1 MKISETKVLRHNRLD
16 NLALS
21 INICIVAISLTL
33 TVFMR
38 LHYRVTTWLKDTEL
52 FSKLPEA
59 EIADRMTVIILL
71 AFCAIGFFVLPWLVS
86 KFKTES
92 SVNWISIVA
101 LSLTILTIS
110 WRWGDPTFDTY
121 RDVFWYG
128 WGDKFALMLLPLGI
142 ITTYVVS
149 LHLTKAR
156 SVDRMNIS
164 RAVNI
169 GAAVILFCFYLP
181 SIFQPFNGIID
192 IYHSRYILND
202 LLITASGRLPYS
214 EITPQYVGILG
225 WPLKLL
231 STFNSDVVVNSAVVW
246 INVLVLVEIALIAYI
261 TKHALH
267 VKSWAVA
274 ILIPVATM
282 FVKVQSDES
291 SWQNLD
297 KEWKS
302 WGSLA
307 QHMNLIPGRTVLPI
321 VLLFLVSALAT
332 DLPRRKKQIFTFA
345 TGIFLVW
352 TTLNNIEFGAPAAIA
367 VLIILGFLTRLSVV
381 KPKDLIAVFLGST
394 LSVVLV
400 AGLYR
405 MNDSQLTLNNWLTMI
420 RAHGVDGFMN
430 LEMPFFGLWIFF
442 YALLGTSAI
451 IGSNL
456 LFRTYKN
463 SVPNS
468 AEMRSAVLLTFSG
481 LWGSAT
487 LFYFSGRSLVPE
499 IIVFVIPLTLCIIGL
514 IGVVRS
520 TLENSEDNNI
530 EKSEDKKFKIVLAPL
545 FCIMLIPVLSLTQAP
560 NPGFEWLRAAGNG
573 ERWSSRALKSL
584 PKYQEMVE
592 IVDENS
598 SNKYLYM
605 GNDGPAFEIMSGVE
619 NGLGIVLLQDLLIS
633 EELTRVGCLPAL
645 NSGADFALVPKG
657 DWVNPPSRIPCP
669 GFVLLPPDIDSEFLI
684 YEIPSKVSS

>member
-1 MKISETKVLRHNRLD
+1 MKISETKVSHHNRLN

-21 INICIVAISLTL
+21 LNVCIVAISLTL

-38 LHYRVTTWLKDTEL
+38 LHSRLTTRLKDTEL

-71 AFCAIGFFVLPWLVS
+71 ALCAIGFFVLPWLVS

-92 SVNWISIVA
+92 SINWISIAA
-101 LSLTILTIS
+101 LSLTILTVS
-110 WRWGDPTFDTY
+110 WRWGDPTFEQY
-121 RDVFWYG
+121 NEVLWYG
-128 WGDKFALMLLPLGI
+128 WGDKFALMLLPLGL

-149 LHLTKAR
+149 IHLAKAR
-156 SVDRMNIS
+156 NVDRTNIS

-169 GAAVILFCFYLP
+169 GAAVTLFCFYLP
-181 SIFQPFNGIID
+181 SLVQPFKGIID
-192 IYHSRYILND
+192 TYHSRYLFND
-202 LLITASGRLPYS
+202 LLIASSGKMPYS
-214 EITPQYVGILG
+214 QITPQYIGILG
-225 WPLKLL
+225 WPLKLINFL
-231 STFNSDVVVNSAVVW
+231 PGDFVVNSAVLWVSA
-246 INVLVLVEIALIAYI
+246 LVFLEIFLIANL
-261 TKHALH
+261 TKQAIRIRH
-267 VKSWAVA
+267 WAIA
-274 ILIPVATM
+274 FLIPVAGM
-282 FVKVQSDES
+282 FFKVQP
-291 SWQNLD
+291 NMRA
-297 KEWKS
+297 

-321 VLLFLVSALAT
+321 VLLSLISALAT
-332 DLPRRKKQIFTFA
+332 DLSRRKKQVFTFA
-345 TGIFLVW
+345 IGLFLVL

-381 KPKDLIAVFLGST
+381 KLKDLITVLAGAITAL
-394 LSVVLV
+394 VLV
-400 AGLYR
+400 AAIYQI
-405 MNDSQLTLNNWLTMI
+405 NDSQLTLNSWLTMI

-456 LFRTYKN
+456 LFRTYKK
-463 SVPNS
+463 SIPES

-520 TLENSEDNNI
+520 TLEDSEGDET
-530 EKSEDKKFKIVLAPL
+530 EKSDEKRFKIVLAPL
-545 FCIMLIPVLSLTQAP
+545 FCIMLIPILSLTQAP

-592 IVDENS
+592 IVGENG
-598 SNKYLYM
+598 SNRYLYM

-619 NGLGIVLLQDLLIS
+619 NGLGIILLQDLLIS
-633 EELTRVGCLPAL
+633 DELTRVGCLPAL

>member
-1 MKISETKVLRHNRLD
+1 MKISETKVSHHNRLN

-21 INICIVAISLTL
+21 LNVCIVAISLTL

-38 LHYRVTTWLKDTEL
+38 LHSRLTTRLKDTEL

-71 AFCAIGFFVLPWLVS
+71 ALCAIGFFVLPWLVS

-92 SVNWISIVA
+92 SINWISIVA
-101 LSLTILTIS
+101 LSLTILTVS
-110 WRWGDPTFDTY
+110 WRWGDPTFEQY
-121 RDVFWYG
+121 NEVLWYG
-128 WGDKFALMLLPLGI
+128 WGDKFALMLLPLGL

-149 LHLTKAR
+149 IHLAKAR
-156 SVDRMNIS
+156 NVDRTNIS

-169 GAAVILFCFYLP
+169 GAAVTLFCFYLP
-181 SIFQPFNGIID
+181 SLVQPFKGIID
-192 IYHSRYILND
+192 TYHSRYLFND
-202 LLITASGRLPYS
+202 LLIASSGKMPYS
-214 EITPQYVGILG
+214 QITPQYIGILG
-225 WPLKLL
+225 WPLKLINFL
-231 STFNSDVVVNSAVVW
+231 PGDFVVNSAVLWVSA
-246 INVLVLVEIALIAYI
+246 LVFLEIFLIANL
-261 TKHALH
+261 TKQAIRIRH
-267 VKSWAVA
+267 WAIA
-274 ILIPVATM
+274 FLIPVAGM
-282 FVKVQSDES
+282 FFKVQP
-291 SWQNLD
+291 NMRA
-297 KEWKS
+297 

-321 VLLFLVSALAT
+321 VLLSLISALAT
-332 DLPRRKKQIFTFA
+332 DLSRRKKQVFTFA
-345 TGIFLVW
+345 IGLFLVL

-381 KPKDLIAVFLGST
+381 KLKDLITVLAGAITAL
-394 LSVVLV
+394 VLV
-400 AGLYR
+400 AAIYQI
-405 MNDSQLTLNNWLTMI
+405 NDSQLTLNSWLTMI

-463 SVPNS
+463 STPDS
-468 AEMRSAVLLTFSG
+468 AEMRSAVLLSFSG

-520 TLENSEDNNI
+520 TLEDSEGDET
-530 EKSEDKKFKIVLAPL
+530 EKSDEKRFKIVLAPL
-545 FCIMLIPVLSLTQAP
+545 FCIMLIPILSLTQAP

-592 IVDENS
+592 IVGENG
-598 SNKYLYM
+598 SNRYLYM

-619 NGLGIVLLQDLLIS
+619 NGLGIILLQDLLIS
-633 EELTRVGCLPAL
+633 DELTRVGCLPAL

>member
-1 MKISETKVLRHNRLD
+1 MKISETKVLHHNRLN

-21 INICIVAISLTL
+21 LNVCIVAISLTL

-38 LHYRVTTWLKDTEL
+38 LHSRLTTRLKDTEL

-71 AFCAIGFFVLPWLVS
+71 ALCAIGFFVLPWLVS

-92 SVNWISIVA
+92 SINWISIAA
-101 LSLTILTIS
+101 LSLTILTVS
-110 WRWGDPTFDTY
+110 WRWGDPTFEQY
-121 RDVFWYG
+121 NEVLWYG
-128 WGDKFALMLLPLGI
+128 WGDKFALMLLPLGL

-149 LHLTKAR
+149 IHLAKAR
-156 SVDRMNIS
+156 NVDRTNIS

-169 GAAVILFCFYLP
+169 GAAVTLFCFYLP
-181 SIFQPFNGIID
+181 SLVQPFKGIID
-192 IYHSRYILND
+192 TYHSRYLFND
-202 LLITASGRLPYS
+202 LLIASSGKMPYS
-214 EITPQYVGILG
+214 QITPQYIGILG
-225 WPLKLL
+225 WPLKLINFL
-231 STFNSDVVVNSAVVW
+231 PGDFVVNSAVLWVSA
-246 INVLVLVEIALIAYI
+246 LVFLEIFLIANL
-261 TKHALH
+261 TKQAIRIRH
-267 VKSWAVA
+267 WAIA
-274 ILIPVATM
+274 FLIPVAGM
-282 FVKVQSDES
+282 FFKVQP
-291 SWQNLD
+291 NMRA
-297 KEWKS
+297 

-321 VLLFLVSALAT
+321 VLLSLISALAT
-332 DLPRRKKQIFTFA
+332 DLSRRKKQVFTFA
-345 TGIFLVW
+345 IGLFLVL

-381 KPKDLIAVFLGST
+381 KLKDLITVLAGAITAL
-394 LSVVLV
+394 VLV
-400 AGLYR
+400 AAIYQI
-405 MNDSQLTLNNWLTMI
+405 NDSQLTLNSWLTMI

-463 SVPNS
+463 LTSNS

-520 TLENSEDNNI
+520 TLEDSEGDET
-530 EKSEDKKFKIVLAPL
+530 EKSDEKRFKIVLAPL
-545 FCIMLIPVLSLTQAP
+545 FCIMLIPILSLTQAP

-592 IVDENS
+592 IVGENG
-598 SNKYLYM
+598 SNRYLYM

-619 NGLGIVLLQDLLIS
+619 NGLGIILLQDLLIS
-633 EELTRVGCLPAL
+633 DELTRVGCLPAL

>member
-1 MKISETKVLRHNRLD
+1 MKISETKVSHHNRLN

-21 INICIVAISLTL
+21 LNVCIVAISLTL

-38 LHYRVTTWLKDTEL
+38 LHSRLTTRLKDTEL

-71 AFCAIGFFVLPWLVS
+71 ALCAIGFFVLPWLVS

-92 SVNWISIVA
+92 SINWISIAA
-101 LSLTILTIS
+101 LSLTILTVS
-110 WRWGDPTFDTY
+110 WRWGDPTFEQY
-121 RDVFWYG
+121 NEVLWYG
-128 WGDKFALMLLPLGI
+128 WGDKFALMLLPLGL

-149 LHLTKAR
+149 IHLAKAR
-156 SVDRMNIS
+156 NVDRTNIS

-169 GAAVILFCFYLP
+169 GAAVTLFCFYLP
-181 SIFQPFNGIID
+181 SLVQPFKGIID
-192 IYHSRYILND
+192 TYHSRYLFND
-202 LLITASGRLPYS
+202 LLIASSGKMPYS
-214 EITPQYVGILG
+214 QITPQYIGILG
-225 WPLKLL
+225 WPLKLINFL
-231 STFNSDVVVNSAVVW
+231 PGDFVVNSAVLWVSA
-246 INVLVLVEIALIAYI
+246 LVFLEIFLIANL
-261 TKHALH
+261 TKQAIRIRH
-267 VKSWAVA
+267 WAIA
-274 ILIPVATM
+274 FLIPVAGM
-282 FVKVQSDES
+282 FFKVQP
-291 SWQNLD
+291 NMRA
-297 KEWKS
+297 

-321 VLLFLVSALAT
+321 VLLSLISALAT
-332 DLPRRKKQIFTFA
+332 DLSRRKKQVFTFA
-345 TGIFLVW
+345 IGLFLVL

-381 KPKDLIAVFLGST
+381 KLKDLITVLAGAITAL
-394 LSVVLV
+394 VLV
-400 AGLYR
+400 AAIYQI
-405 MNDSQLTLNNWLTMI
+405 NDSQLTLNSWLTMI

-463 SVPNS
+463 STPDS
-468 AEMRSAVLLTFSG
+468 AEMRSAVLLSFSG

-520 TLENSEDNNI
+520 TLEDSEGDET
-530 EKSEDKKFKIVLAPL
+530 EKSDEKKFKIVLAPL
-545 FCIMLIPVLSLTQAP
+545 FCIMLIPILSLTQAP

-592 IVDENS
+592 IVGENG
-598 SNKYLYM
+598 SNRYLYM

-619 NGLGIVLLQDLLIS
+619 NGLGIILLQDLLIS
-633 EELTRVGCLPAL
+633 DELTRVGCLPAL

>member
-1 MKISETKVLRHNRLD
+1 MKISETKVSHHNRLN

-21 INICIVAISLTL
+21 LNVCIVAISLTL

-38 LHYRVTTWLKDTEL
+38 LHSRLTTRLKDTEL

-71 AFCAIGFFVLPWLVS
+71 ALCAIGFFVLPWLVS

-92 SVNWISIVA
+92 SINWISIAA
-101 LSLTILTIS
+101 LSLTILTVS
-110 WRWGDPTFDTY
+110 WRWGDPTFEQY
-121 RDVFWYG
+121 NEVLWYG
-128 WGDKFALMLLPLGI
+128 WGDKFALMLLPLGL

-149 LHLTKAR
+149 IHLAKAR
-156 SVDRMNIS
+156 NVDRTNIS

-169 GAAVILFCFYLP
+169 GAAVTLFCFYLP
-181 SIFQPFNGIID
+181 SLVQPFKGIID
-192 IYHSRYILND
+192 TYHSRYLFND
-202 LLITASGRLPYS
+202 LLIASSGKMPYS
-214 EITPQYVGILG
+214 QITPQYIGILG
-225 WPLKLL
+225 WPLKLINFL
-231 STFNSDVVVNSAVVW
+231 PGDFVVNSAVLWVSA
-246 INVLVLVEIALIAYI
+246 LVFLEIFLIANL
-261 TKHALH
+261 TKQAIRLRH
-267 VKSWAVA
+267 WAVA
-274 ILIPVATM
+274 FLIPVAGM
-282 FVKVQSDES
+282 FFKVQP
-291 SWQNLD
+291 NMRA
-297 KEWKS
+297 

-321 VLLFLVSALAT
+321 VLLSLISALAT
-332 DLPRRKKQIFTFA
+332 DLSRRKKQVFTFA
-345 TGIFLVW
+345 IGLFLVL

-381 KPKDLIAVFLGST
+381 KLKDLITVLAGAITAL
-394 LSVVLV
+394 VLV
-400 AGLYR
+400 AAIYQI
-405 MNDSQLTLNNWLTMI
+405 NDSQLTLNSWLTMI

-463 SVPNS
+463 STPDS
-468 AEMRSAVLLTFSG
+468 AEMRSAVLLSFSG

-520 TLENSEDNNI
+520 TLEDSEGDET
-530 EKSEDKKFKIVLAPL
+530 EKSDDKKFKIVLAPL
-545 FCIMLIPVLSLTQAP
+545 FCIMLIPILSLTQAP

-592 IVDENS
+592 IVGENG
-598 SNKYLYM
+598 SNRYLYM

-619 NGLGIVLLQDLLIS
+619 NGLGIILLQDLLIS
-633 EELTRVGCLPAL
+633 DELTRVGCLPAL

>member
-1 MKISETKVLRHNRLD
+1 MKISETKVSHHNRLN

-21 INICIVAISLTL
+21 LNVCIVAISLTL

-38 LHYRVTTWLKDTEL
+38 LHSRLTTRLKDTEL

-71 AFCAIGFFVLPWLVS
+71 ALCAIGFFVLPWLVS

-92 SVNWISIVA
+92 SINWISIAA
-101 LSLTILTIS
+101 LSLTILTVS
-110 WRWGDPTFDTY
+110 WRWGDPTFEQY
-121 RDVFWYG
+121 NEVLWYG
-128 WGDKFALMLLPLGI
+128 WGDKFALMLLPLGL

-149 LHLTKAR
+149 IHLAKAR
-156 SVDRMNIS
+156 NVDRTNIS

-169 GAAVILFCFYLP
+169 GAAVTLFCFYLP
-181 SIFQPFNGIID
+181 SLVQPFKGIID
-192 IYHSRYILND
+192 TYHSRYLFND
-202 LLITASGRLPYS
+202 LLIASSGKMPYS
-214 EITPQYVGILG
+214 QITPQYIGILG
-225 WPLKLL
+225 WPLKLINFL
-231 STFNSDVVVNSAVVW
+231 PGDFVVNSAVLWVSA
-246 INVLVLVEIALIAYI
+246 LVFLEIFLIANL
-261 TKHALH
+261 TKQAIRIRH
-267 VKSWAVA
+267 WAIA
-274 ILIPVATM
+274 FLIPVAGM
-282 FVKVQSDES
+282 FFKVQP
-291 SWQNLD
+291 NMRA
-297 KEWKS
+297 

-321 VLLFLVSALAT
+321 VLLSLISALAT
-332 DLPRRKKQIFTFA
+332 DLSRRKKQVFTFA
-345 TGIFLVW
+345 IGLFLVL

-381 KPKDLIAVFLGST
+381 KLKDLITVLAGAITAL
-394 LSVVLV
+394 VLV
-400 AGLYR
+400 AAIYQI
-405 MNDSQLTLNNWLTMI
+405 NDSQLTLNSWLTMI

-463 SVPNS
+463 STPDS
-468 AEMRSAVLLTFSG
+468 AEMRSAVLLSFSG

-520 TLENSEDNNI
+520 TLENSEGDET
-530 EKSEDKKFKIVLAPL
+530 EKSDDKKFKIVLAPL
-545 FCIMLIPVLSLTQAP
+545 FCIMLIPILSLTQAP

-592 IVDENS
+592 IVGENG
-598 SNKYLYM
+598 SNRYLYM

-619 NGLGIVLLQDLLIS
+619 NGLGIILLQDLLIS
-633 EELTRVGCLPAL
+633 DELTRVGCLPAL

>member
-1 MKISETKVLRHNRLD
+1 MKISESKVLHHNRLN

-21 INICIVAISLTL
+21 LNVCIVAISLTL

-38 LHYRVTTWLKDTEL
+38 LHSRLTTRLKDTEL

-71 AFCAIGFFVLPWLVS
+71 ALCAIGFFVLPWLVS

-92 SVNWISIVA
+92 SINWISIAA
-101 LSLTILTIS
+101 LSLTILTVS
-110 WRWGDPTFDTY
+110 WRWGDPTFEQY
-121 RDVFWYG
+121 NEVLWYG
-128 WGDKFALMLLPLGI
+128 WGDKFALMLLPLGL

-149 LHLTKAR
+149 IHLAKAR
-156 SVDRMNIS
+156 NVDRTNIS

-169 GAAVILFCFYLP
+169 GAAVTLFCFYLP
-181 SIFQPFNGIID
+181 SLVQPFKGIID
-192 IYHSRYILND
+192 TYHSRYLFND
-202 LLITASGRLPYS
+202 LLIASSGKMPYS
-214 EITPQYVGILG
+214 QITPQYIGILG
-225 WPLKLL
+225 WPLKLINFL
-231 STFNSDVVVNSAVVW
+231 PGDFVVNSAVLWVSA
-246 INVLVLVEIALIAYI
+246 LVFLEIFLIANL
-261 TKHALH
+261 TKQAIRLRH
-267 VKSWAVA
+267 WAVA
-274 ILIPVATM
+274 FLIPVAGM
-282 FVKVQSDES
+282 FFKVQP
-291 SWQNLD
+291 NMRA
-297 KEWKS
+297 

-321 VLLFLVSALAT
+321 VLLSLISALAT
-332 DLPRRKKQIFTFA
+332 DLSRRKKQVFTFA
-345 TGIFLVW
+345 IGLFLVL

-381 KPKDLIAVFLGST
+381 KLKDLITVLAGAITAL
-394 LSVVLV
+394 VLV
-400 AGLYR
+400 AAIYQI
-405 MNDSQLTLNNWLTMI
+405 NDSQLTLNSWLTMI

-463 SVPNS
+463 STPDS
-468 AEMRSAVLLTFSG
+468 AEMRSAVLLSFSG

-520 TLENSEDNNI
+520 TLENSEGDKT
-530 EKSEDKKFKIVLAPL
+530 EKSDDKKFKIVLAPL
-545 FCIMLIPVLSLTQAP
+545 FCIMLIPILSLTQAP

-592 IVDENS
+592 IVGENG
-598 SNKYLYM
+598 SNRYLYM

-619 NGLGIVLLQDLLIS
+619 NGLGIILLQDLLIS
-633 EELTRVGCLPAL
+633 DELTRVGCLPAL

>member
-1 MKISETKVLRHNRLD
+1 MKISESKVLHHNRLN

-21 INICIVAISLTL
+21 LNVCIVAISLTL

-38 LHYRVTTWLKDTEL
+38 LHSRITTRLKDTEL

-71 AFCAIGFFVLPWLVS
+71 ALCAIGFFVLPWLVS

-92 SVNWISIVA
+92 SINWISIVA
-101 LSLTILTIS
+101 LSLTILTVS
-110 WRWGDPTFDTY
+110 WRWGDPTFEQY
-121 RDVFWYG
+121 NEVLWYG
-128 WGDKFALMLLPLGI
+128 WGDKFALMLLPLGL

-149 LHLTKAR
+149 IHLAKAR
-156 SVDRMNIS
+156 NVDRTNIS

-169 GAAVILFCFYLP
+169 GAAVTLFCFYLP
-181 SIFQPFNGIID
+181 SLVQPFKGIID
-192 IYHSRYILND
+192 TYHSRYLFND
-202 LLITASGRLPYS
+202 LLIASSGKMPYS
-214 EITPQYVGILG
+214 QITPQYIGILG
-225 WPLKLL
+225 WPLKLINFL
-231 STFNSDVVVNSAVVW
+231 PGDFVVNSAVLWVSA
-246 INVLVLVEIALIAYI
+246 LVFLEIFLIANL
-261 TKHALH
+261 TKQAIRLRH
-267 VKSWAVA
+267 WAVA
-274 ILIPVATM
+274 FLIPVAGM
-282 FVKVQSDES
+282 FFKVQP
-291 SWQNLD
+291 NMRA
-297 KEWKS
+297 

-321 VLLFLVSALAT
+321 VLLSLISALAT
-332 DLPRRKKQIFTFA
+332 DLSRRKKQVFTFA
-345 TGIFLVW
+345 IGLFLVL

-381 KPKDLIAVFLGST
+381 KLKDLITVLAGAITAL
-394 LSVVLV
+394 VLV
-400 AGLYR
+400 AAIYQI
-405 MNDSQLTLNNWLTMI
+405 NDSQLTLNSWLTMI

-463 SVPNS
+463 STPDS
-468 AEMRSAVLLTFSG
+468 AEMRSAVLLSFSG

-520 TLENSEDNNI
+520 TFENSEGDET
-530 EKSEDKKFKIVLAPL
+530 EKSDEKKFKIVLAPL
-545 FCIMLIPVLSLTQAP
+545 FCIMLIPILSLTQAP

-592 IVDENS
+592 IVGENG
-598 SNKYLYM
+598 SNRYLYM

-619 NGLGIVLLQDLLIS
+619 NGLGIILLQDLLIS
-633 EELTRVGCLPAL
+633 DELTRVGCLPAL

>member
-1 MKISETKVLRHNRLD
+1 MKISETKVSHHNRLN

-21 INICIVAISLTL
+21 LNVCIVAISLTL

-38 LHYRVTTWLKDTEL
+38 LHSRLTTRLKDTEL

-71 AFCAIGFFVLPWLVS
+71 ALCAIGFFVLPWLVS

-92 SVNWISIVA
+92 SINWISIAA
-101 LSLTILTIS
+101 LSLTILTVS
-110 WRWGDPTFDTY
+110 WRWGDPTFEQY
-121 RDVFWYG
+121 NEVLWYG
-128 WGDKFALMLLPLGI
+128 WGDKFALMLLPLGL

-149 LHLTKAR
+149 IHLAKAR
-156 SVDRMNIS
+156 NVDRTNIS

-169 GAAVILFCFYLP
+169 GAAVTLFCFYLP
-181 SIFQPFNGIID
+181 SLVQPFKGIID
-192 IYHSRYILND
+192 TYHSRYLFND
-202 LLITASGRLPYS
+202 LLIASSGKMPYS
-214 EITPQYVGILG
+214 QITPQYIGILG
-225 WPLKLL
+225 WPLKLINFL
-231 STFNSDVVVNSAVVW
+231 PGDFVVNSAVLWVSA
-246 INVLVLVEIALIAYI
+246 LVFLEIVLIANL
-261 TKHALH
+261 TKQAIRIRH
-267 VKSWAVA
+267 WAIA
-274 ILIPVATM
+274 FLIPVAGM
-282 FVKVQSDES
+282 FFKVQP
-291 SWQNLD
+291 NMRA
-297 KEWKS
+297 

-321 VLLFLVSALAT
+321 VLLSLISALAT
-332 DLPRRKKQIFTFA
+332 DLSRRKKQVFTFA
-345 TGIFLVW
+345 IGLFLVL

-381 KPKDLIAVFLGST
+381 KLKDLITVLAGAITAL
-394 LSVVLV
+394 VLV
-400 AGLYR
+400 AAIYQI
-405 MNDSQLTLNNWLTMI
+405 NDSQLTLNSWLTMI

-463 SVPNS
+463 STPDS
-468 AEMRSAVLLTFSG
+468 AEMRSAVLLSFSG

-520 TLENSEDNNI
+520 TLEDSEGDET
-530 EKSEDKKFKIVLAPL
+530 EKSDDKKFKIVLAPL
-545 FCIMLIPVLSLTQAP
+545 FCIMLIPILSLTQAP

-592 IVDENS
+592 IVGENG
-598 SNKYLYM
+598 SNRYLYM

-619 NGLGIVLLQDLLIS
+619 NGLGIILLQDLLIS
-633 EELTRVGCLPAL
+633 DELTRVGCLPAL

>member
-1 MKISETKVLRHNRLD
+1 MKISETKVSHHNRLN

-21 INICIVAISLTL
+21 LNVCIVAISLTL

-38 LHYRVTTWLKDTEL
+38 LHSRLTTRLKDTEL

-71 AFCAIGFFVLPWLVS
+71 ALCAIGFFVLPWLVS

-92 SVNWISIVA
+92 SINWISIVA
-101 LSLTILTIS
+101 LSLTILTVS
-110 WRWGDPTFDTY
+110 WRWGDPTFEQY
-121 RDVFWYG
+121 NEVLWYG
-128 WGDKFALMLLPLGI
+128 WGDKFALMLLPLGL

-149 LHLTKAR
+149 IHLAKAR
-156 SVDRMNIS
+156 NVDRTNIS

-169 GAAVILFCFYLP
+169 GAAVTLFCFYLP
-181 SIFQPFNGIID
+181 SLVQPFKGIID
-192 IYHSRYILND
+192 TYHSRYLFND
-202 LLITASGRLPYS
+202 LLIASSGKMPYS
-214 EITPQYVGILG
+214 QITPQYIGILG
-225 WPLKLL
+225 WPLKLINFL
-231 STFNSDVVVNSAVVW
+231 PGDFVVNSAVLWVSA
-246 INVLVLVEIALIAYI
+246 LVFLEIFLIANL
-261 TKHALH
+261 TKQAIRIRH
-267 VKSWAVA
+267 WAIA
-274 ILIPVATM
+274 FLIPVAGM
-282 FVKVQSDES
+282 FFKVQP
-291 SWQNLD
+291 NMRA
-297 KEWKS
+297 

-321 VLLFLVSALAT
+321 VLLSLISALAT
-332 DLPRRKKQIFTFA
+332 DLSRRKKQVFTFA
-345 TGIFLVW
+345 IGLFLVL

-381 KPKDLIAVFLGST
+381 KLKDLITVLAGAITAL
-394 LSVVLV
+394 VLV
-400 AGLYR
+400 AAIYQI
-405 MNDSQLTLNNWLTMI
+405 NDSQLTLNSWLTMI

-463 SVPNS
+463 STPDS
-468 AEMRSAVLLTFSG
+468 AEMRSAVLLSFSG

-520 TLENSEDNNI
+520 TLEDSEGDKT
-530 EKSEDKKFKIVLAPL
+530 EKSDEKRFKIVLAPL
-545 FCIMLIPVLSLTQAP
+545 FCIMLIPILSLTQAP

-592 IVDENS
+592 IVGENG
-598 SNKYLYM
+598 SNRYLYM

-619 NGLGIVLLQDLLIS
+619 NGLGIILLQDLLIS
-633 EELTRVGCLPAL
+633 DELTRVGCLPAL

>member
-1 MKISETKVLRHNRLD
+1 MKISETKVLHHNRLN

-21 INICIVAISLTL
+21 LNVCIVAISLTL

-38 LHYRVTTWLKDTEL
+38 LHSRLTTRLKDTEL

-71 AFCAIGFFVLPWLVS
+71 ALCAIGFFVLPWLVS

-92 SVNWISIVA
+92 SINWISIAA
-101 LSLTILTIS
+101 LSLTILTVS
-110 WRWGDPTFDTY
+110 WRWGDPTFEQY
-121 RDVFWYG
+121 NEVLWYG
-128 WGDKFALMLLPLGI
+128 WGDKFALMLLPLGL

-149 LHLTKAR
+149 IHLAKAR
-156 SVDRMNIS
+156 NVDRTNIS

-169 GAAVILFCFYLP
+169 GAAVTLFCFYLP
-181 SIFQPFNGIID
+181 SLVQPFKGIID
-192 IYHSRYILND
+192 TYHSRYLFND
-202 LLITASGRLPYS
+202 LLIASSGKMPYS
-214 EITPQYVGILG
+214 QITPQYIGILG
-225 WPLKLL
+225 WPLKLINFL
-231 STFNSDVVVNSAVVW
+231 PGDFVVNSAVLWVSA
-246 INVLVLVEIALIAYI
+246 LVFLEIFLIANL
-261 TKHALH
+261 TKQAIRLRH
-267 VKSWAVA
+267 WAVA
-274 ILIPVATM
+274 FLIPVAGM
-282 FVKVQSDES
+282 FFKVQP
-291 SWQNLD
+291 NMRA
-297 KEWKS
+297 

-321 VLLFLVSALAT
+321 VLLSLISALAT
-332 DLPRRKKQIFTFA
+332 DLSRRKKQVFTFA
-345 TGIFLVW
+345 IGLFLVL

-381 KPKDLIAVFLGST
+381 KLKDLITVLAGAITAL
-394 LSVVLV
+394 VLV
-400 AGLYR
+400 AAIYQI
-405 MNDSQLTLNNWLTMI
+405 NDSQLTLNSWLTMI

-463 SVPNS
+463 STPDS
-468 AEMRSAVLLTFSG
+468 AEMRSAVLLSFSG

-520 TLENSEDNNI
+520 TLENSEG
-530 EKSEDKKFKIVLAPL
+530 DKKFKIVLAPL
-545 FCIMLIPVLSLTQAP
+545 FCIMLIPILSLTQAP

-592 IVDENS
+592 IVGENG
-598 SNKYLYM
+598 SNRYLYM

-619 NGLGIVLLQDLLIS
+619 NGLGIILLQDLLIS
-633 EELTRVGCLPAL
+633 DELTRVGCLPAL

>member
-1 MKISETKVLRHNRLD
+1 MKISETKVLHHNRLN

-21 INICIVAISLTL
+21 LNVCIVAISLTL

-38 LHYRVTTWLKDTEL
+38 LHSRLTTRLKDTEL

-71 AFCAIGFFVLPWLVS
+71 ALCAIGFFVLPWLVS

-92 SVNWISIVA
+92 SINWISIAA
-101 LSLTILTIS
+101 LSLTIFTVS
-110 WRWGDPTFDTY
+110 WRWGDPTFEQY
-121 RDVFWYG
+121 NEVLWYG
-128 WGDKFALMLLPLGI
+128 WGDKFALMLLPLGL

-149 LHLTKAR
+149 IHLAKAR
-156 SVDRMNIS
+156 NVDRTNIS

-169 GAAVILFCFYLP
+169 GAAVTLFCFYLP
-181 SIFQPFNGIID
+181 SLVQPFKGIID
-192 IYHSRYILND
+192 TYHSRYLFND
-202 LLITASGRLPYS
+202 LLIASSGKMPYS
-214 EITPQYVGILG
+214 QITPQYIGILG
-225 WPLKLL
+225 WPLKLINFL
-231 STFNSDVVVNSAVVW
+231 PGDFVVNSAVLWVSA
-246 INVLVLVEIALIAYI
+246 LVFLEIFLIANL
-261 TKHALH
+261 TKQAIRIRH
-267 VKSWAVA
+267 WAIA
-274 ILIPVATM
+274 FLIPVAGM
-282 FVKVQSDES
+282 FFKVQP
-291 SWQNLD
+291 NMRA
-297 KEWKS
+297 

-321 VLLFLVSALAT
+321 VLLSLISALAT
-332 DLPRRKKQIFTFA
+332 DLSRRKKQVFTFA
-345 TGIFLVW
+345 IGLFLVL

-381 KPKDLIAVFLGST
+381 KLKDLITVLAGAITAL
-394 LSVVLV
+394 VLV
-400 AGLYR
+400 AAIYQI
-405 MNDSQLTLNNWLTMI
+405 NDSQLTLNSWLTMI

-463 SVPNS
+463 STPDS
-468 AEMRSAVLLTFSG
+468 AEMRSAVLLSFSG

-520 TLENSEDNNI
+520 TLEDSEGDET
-530 EKSEDKKFKIVLAPL
+530 EKSDEKRFKIVLAPL
-545 FCIMLIPVLSLTQAP
+545 FCIMLIPILSLTQAP

-592 IVDENS
+592 IVGENG
-598 SNKYLYM
+598 SNRYLYM

-619 NGLGIVLLQDLLIS
+619 NGLGIILLQDLLIS
-633 EELTRVGCLPAL
+633 DELTRVGCLPAL

>member
-1 MKISETKVLRHNRLD
+1 MKISETKVSHHNRLN

-21 INICIVAISLTL
+21 LNVCIVAISLTL

-38 LHYRVTTWLKDTEL
+38 LHSRLTTRLKDTEL

-71 AFCAIGFFVLPWLVS
+71 ALCAIGFFVLPWLVS

-92 SVNWISIVA
+92 SINWISIAA
-101 LSLTILTIS
+101 LSLTILTVS
-110 WRWGDPTFDTY
+110 WRWGDPTFEQY
-121 RDVFWYG
+121 NEVLWYG
-128 WGDKFALMLLPLGI
+128 WGDKFALMLLPLGL

-149 LHLTKAR
+149 IHLAKAR
-156 SVDRMNIS
+156 NVDRTNIS

-169 GAAVILFCFYLP
+169 GAAVTLFCFYLP
-181 SIFQPFNGIID
+181 SLVQPFKGIID
-192 IYHSRYILND
+192 TYHSRYLFND
-202 LLITASGRLPYS
+202 LLIASSGKMPYS
-214 EITPQYVGILG
+214 QITPQYIGILG
-225 WPLKLL
+225 WPLKLINFL
-231 STFNSDVVVNSAVVW
+231 PGDFVVNSAVLWVSA
-246 INVLVLVEIALIAYI
+246 LVFLEIFLIANL
-261 TKHALH
+261 TKQAIRIRH
-267 VKSWAVA
+267 WAIA
-274 ILIPVATM
+274 FLIPVAGM
-282 FVKVQSDES
+282 FFKVQP
-291 SWQNLD
+291 NMRA
-297 KEWKS
+297 

-321 VLLFLVSALAT
+321 VLLSLISALAT
-332 DLPRRKKQIFTFA
+332 DLSRRKKQVFTFA
-345 TGIFLVW
+345 IGLFLVL

-381 KPKDLIAVFLGST
+381 KLKDLITVLAGAITAL
-394 LSVVLV
+394 VLV
-400 AGLYR
+400 AAIYQI
-405 MNDSQLTLNNWLTMI
+405 NDSQLTLNSWLTMI

-463 SVPNS
+463 STPDS
-468 AEMRSAVLLTFSG
+468 AEMRSAVLLSFSG

-520 TLENSEDNNI
+520 TLEDSEGDET
-530 EKSEDKKFKIVLAPL
+530 EKSDEKRFKIVLAPL
-545 FCIMLIPVLSLTQAP
+545 FCIMLIPILSLTQAP

-592 IVDENS
+592 IVGENG
-598 SNKYLYM
+598 SNRYLYM

-619 NGLGIVLLQDLLIS
+619 NGLGIILLQDLLIS
-633 EELTRVGCLPAL
+633 DELTRVGCLPAL

>member
-1 MKISETKVLRHNRLD
+1 MKISETKVSHHNRLN

-21 INICIVAISLTL
+21 LNVCIVAISLTL

-38 LHYRVTTWLKDTEL
+38 LHSRLTTRLKDTEL

-71 AFCAIGFFVLPWLVS
+71 ALCAIGFFVLPWLVS

-92 SVNWISIVA
+92 SINWISIAA
-101 LSLTILTIS
+101 LSLTILTVS
-110 WRWGDPTFDTY
+110 WRWGDPTFEQY
-121 RDVFWYG
+121 NEVLWYG
-128 WGDKFALMLLPLGI
+128 WGDKFALMLLPLGL

-149 LHLTKAR
+149 IHLAKAR
-156 SVDRMNIS
+156 NVDRTNIS

-169 GAAVILFCFYLP
+169 GAAVTLFCFYLP
-181 SIFQPFNGIID
+181 SLVQPFKGIID
-192 IYHSRYILND
+192 TYHSRYLFND
-202 LLITASGRLPYS
+202 LLIASSGKMPYS
-214 EITPQYVGILG
+214 QITPQYIGILG
-225 WPLKLL
+225 WPLKLINFL
-231 STFNSDVVVNSAVVW
+231 PGDFVVNSAVLWVSA
-246 INVLVLVEIALIAYI
+246 LVFLEIFLIANL
-261 TKHALH
+261 TKQAIRIRH
-267 VKSWAVA
+267 WAIA
-274 ILIPVATM
+274 FLIPVAGM
-282 FVKVQSDES
+282 FFKVQP
-291 SWQNLD
+291 NMRA
-297 KEWKS
+297 

-321 VLLFLVSALAT
+321 VLLSLISALAT
-332 DLPRRKKQIFTFA
+332 DLSRRKKQVFTFA
-345 TGIFLVW
+345 IGLFLVL

-381 KPKDLIAVFLGST
+381 KLKDLITVLAGAITAL
-394 LSVVLV
+394 VLV
-400 AGLYR
+400 AAIYQI
-405 MNDSQLTLNNWLTMI
+405 NDSQLTLNSWLTMI

-463 SVPNS
+463 LTSNS
-468 AEMRSAVLLTFSG
+468 AEMRSAVLLSFSG

-520 TLENSEDNNI
+520 TLEDSEGDET
-530 EKSEDKKFKIVLAPL
+530 EKSDEKRFKIVLAPL
-545 FCIMLIPVLSLTQAP
+545 FCIMLIPILSLTQAP

-592 IVDENS
+592 IVGENG
-598 SNKYLYM
+598 SNRYLYM

-619 NGLGIVLLQDLLIS
+619 NGLGIILLQDLLIS
-633 EELTRVGCLPAL
+633 DELTRVGCLPAL

>member
-1 MKISETKVLRHNRLD
+1 MKISETKVLHHNRLN

-21 INICIVAISLTL
+21 LNVCIVAISLTL

-38 LHYRVTTWLKDTEL
+38 LHSRITTRLKDTEL

-71 AFCAIGFFVLPWLVS
+71 ALCAIGFFVLPWLVS

-92 SVNWISIVA
+92 SINWISIAA
-101 LSLTILTIS
+101 LSLTILTVS
-110 WRWGDPTFDTY
+110 WRWGDPTFEQY
-121 RDVFWYG
+121 NEVLWYG
-128 WGDKFALMLLPLGI
+128 WGDKFALMLLPLGL

-149 LHLTKAR
+149 IHLAKAR
-156 SVDRMNIS
+156 NVDRTNIS

-169 GAAVILFCFYLP
+169 GAAVTLFCFYLP
-181 SIFQPFNGIID
+181 SLVQPFKGIID
-192 IYHSRYILND
+192 TYHSRYLFND
-202 LLITASGRLPYS
+202 LLIASSGKMPYS
-214 EITPQYVGILG
+214 QITPQYIGILG
-225 WPLKLL
+225 WPLKLINFL
-231 STFNSDVVVNSAVVW
+231 PGDFVVNSAVLWVSA
-246 INVLVLVEIALIAYI
+246 LVFLEIFLIANL
-261 TKHALH
+261 TKQAIRIRH
-267 VKSWAVA
+267 WAIA
-274 ILIPVATM
+274 FLIPVAGM
-282 FVKVQSDES
+282 FFKVQP
-291 SWQNLD
+291 NMRA
-297 KEWKS
+297 

-321 VLLFLVSALAT
+321 VLLSLISALAT
-332 DLPRRKKQIFTFA
+332 DLSRRKKQVFTFA
-345 TGIFLVW
+345 IGLFLVL

-381 KPKDLIAVFLGST
+381 KLKDLITVLAGAITAL
-394 LSVVLV
+394 VLV
-400 AGLYR
+400 AAIYQI
-405 MNDSQLTLNNWLTMI
+405 NDSQLTLNSWLTMI

-442 YALLGTSAI
+442 YALLGASAI

-463 SVPNS
+463 LTPNS
-468 AEMRSAVLLTFSG
+468 AEMRSAVLLSFSG

-520 TLENSEDNNI
+520 TLENSEGDKT
-530 EKSEDKKFKIVLAPL
+530 EKSDEKKFKIVLAPL
-545 FCIMLIPVLSLTQAP
+545 FCIVLIPILSLTQAP

-592 IVDENS
+592 IVGENG
-598 SNKYLYM
+598 SNRYLYM

-619 NGLGIVLLQDLLIS
+619 NGLGIILLQDLLIS
-633 EELTRVGCLPAL
+633 DELTRVGCLPAL

>member
-1 MKISETKVLRHNRLD
+1 MKISETKVSHHNRLN

-21 INICIVAISLTL
+21 LNVCIVAISLTL

-38 LHYRVTTWLKDTEL
+38 LHSRLTTRLKDTEL

-71 AFCAIGFFVLPWLVS
+71 ALCAIGFFVLPWLVS

-92 SVNWISIVA
+92 SINWISIAA
-101 LSLTILTIS
+101 LSLTILTVS
-110 WRWGDPTFDTY
+110 WRWGDPTFEQY
-121 RDVFWYG
+121 NEVLWYG
-128 WGDKFALMLLPLGI
+128 WGDKFALMLLPLGL

-149 LHLTKAR
+149 IHLAKAR
-156 SVDRMNIS
+156 NVDRTNIS

-169 GAAVILFCFYLP
+169 GAAVTLFCFYLP
-181 SIFQPFNGIID
+181 SLVQPFKGIID
-192 IYHSRYILND
+192 TYHSRYLFND
-202 LLITASGRLPYS
+202 LLIASSGKMPYS
-214 EITPQYVGILG
+214 QITPQYIGILG
-225 WPLKLL
+225 WPLKLINFL
-231 STFNSDVVVNSAVVW
+231 PGDFVVNSAVLWVSA
-246 INVLVLVEIALIAYI
+246 LVFLEIFLIANL
-261 TKHALH
+261 TKQAIRIRH
-267 VKSWAVA
+267 WAIA
-274 ILIPVATM
+274 FLIPVAGM
-282 FVKVQSDES
+282 FFKVQP
-291 SWQNLD
+291 NMRA
-297 KEWKS
+297 

-321 VLLFLVSALAT
+321 VLLSLISALAT
-332 DLPRRKKQIFTFA
+332 DLSRRKKQVFTFA
-345 TGIFLVW
+345 IGLFLVL

-381 KPKDLIAVFLGST
+381 KLKDLITVLAGAITAL
-394 LSVVLV
+394 VLV
-400 AGLYR
+400 AAIYQI
-405 MNDSQLTLNNWLTMI
+405 NDSQLTLNSWLTMI

-430 LEMPFFGLWIFF
+430 LDMPFFGLWIFF

-463 SVPNS
+463 STSNS
-468 AEMRSAVLLTFSG
+468 AEMRSAVLLSFSG

-514 IGVVRS
+514 IGVVRY
-520 TLENSEDNNI
+520 TLEDSEGDKT
-530 EKSEDKKFKIVLAPL
+530 EKSDEKRFKIVLAPL
-545 FCIMLIPVLSLTQAP
+545 FCIMLIPILSLTQAP

-592 IVDENS
+592 IVGENG
-598 SNKYLYM
+598 SNRYLYM

-619 NGLGIVLLQDLLIS
+619 NGLGIILLQDLLIS
-633 EELTRVGCLPAL
+633 DELTRVGCLPAL

>member
-1 MKISETKVLRHNRLD
+1 MKISETKVSHHNRLN

-21 INICIVAISLTL
+21 LNVCIVAISLTL

-38 LHYRVTTWLKDTEL
+38 LHSRLTTRLKDTEL

-71 AFCAIGFFVLPWLVS
+71 ALCAIGFFVLPWLVS

-92 SVNWISIVA
+92 SINWISIAA
-101 LSLTILTIS
+101 LSLTILTVS
-110 WRWGDPTFDTY
+110 WRWGDPTFEQY
-121 RDVFWYG
+121 NEVLWYG
-128 WGDKFALMLLPLGI
+128 WGDKFALMLLPLGL

-149 LHLTKAR
+149 IHLAKAR
-156 SVDRMNIS
+156 NVDRTNIS

-169 GAAVILFCFYLP
+169 VAAVTLFCFYLP
-181 SIFQPFNGIID
+181 SLVQPFKGIID
-192 IYHSRYILND
+192 TYHSRYLFND
-202 LLITASGRLPYS
+202 LLIASSGKMPYS
-214 EITPQYVGILG
+214 QITPQYIGILG
-225 WPLKLL
+225 WPLKLINFL
-231 STFNSDVVVNSAVVW
+231 PGDFVVNSAVLWVSA
-246 INVLVLVEIALIAYI
+246 LVFLEIFLIANL
-261 TKHALH
+261 TKQAIRIRH
-267 VKSWAVA
+267 WAIA
-274 ILIPVATM
+274 FLIPVAGM
-282 FVKVQSDES
+282 FFKVQP
-291 SWQNLD
+291 NMRA
-297 KEWKS
+297 

-321 VLLFLVSALAT
+321 VLLSLISALAT
-332 DLPRRKKQIFTFA
+332 DLSRRKKQVFTFA
-345 TGIFLVW
+345 IGLFLVL

-381 KPKDLIAVFLGST
+381 KLKDLITVLAGAITAL
-394 LSVVLV
+394 VLV
-400 AGLYR
+400 AAIYQI
-405 MNDSQLTLNNWLTMI
+405 NDSQLTLNSWLTMI

-463 SVPNS
+463 STPDS
-468 AEMRSAVLLTFSG
+468 AEMRSAVLLSFSG

-520 TLENSEDNNI
+520 TLEDSEGDET
-530 EKSEDKKFKIVLAPL
+530 EKSDEKRFKIVLAPL
-545 FCIMLIPVLSLTQAP
+545 FCIMLIPILSLTQAP

-592 IVDENS
+592 IVGENG
-598 SNKYLYM
+598 SNRYLYM

-619 NGLGIVLLQDLLIS
+619 NGLGIILLQDLLIS
-633 EELTRVGCLPAL
+633 DELTRVGCLPAL

>member
-1 MKISETKVLRHNRLD
+1 MKISETKVSHHNRLN

-21 INICIVAISLTL
+21 LNVCIVAISLTL

-38 LHYRVTTWLKDTEL
+38 LHSRLTTRLKDTEL

-71 AFCAIGFFVLPWLVS
+71 ALCAIGFFVLPWLVS

-92 SVNWISIVA
+92 SINWISIAA
-101 LSLTILTIS
+101 LSLTILTVS
-110 WRWGDPTFDTY
+110 WRWGDPTFEQY
-121 RDVFWYG
+121 NEVLWYG
-128 WGDKFALMLLPLGI
+128 WGDKFALMLLPLGL

-149 LHLTKAR
+149 IHLAKAR
-156 SVDRMNIS
+156 NVDRTNIS

-169 GAAVILFCFYLP
+169 GAAVTLFCFYLP
-181 SIFQPFNGIID
+181 SLVQPFKGIID
-192 IYHSRYILND
+192 TYHSRYLFND
-202 LLITASGRLPYS
+202 LLIASSGKMPYS
-214 EITPQYVGILG
+214 QITPQYIGILG
-225 WPLKLL
+225 WPLKLINFL
-231 STFNSDVVVNSAVVW
+231 PGDFVVNSAVLWVSA
-246 INVLVLVEIALIAYI
+246 LVFLEIFLIANL
-261 TKHALH
+261 TKQAIRIRH
-267 VKSWAVA
+267 WAIA
-274 ILIPVATM
+274 FLIPVAGM
-282 FVKVQSDES
+282 FFKVQP
-291 SWQNLD
+291 NMRA
-297 KEWKS
+297 

-321 VLLFLVSALAT
+321 VLLSLISALAT
-332 DLPRRKKQIFTFA
+332 DLSRCKKQVFTF
-345 TGIFLVW
+345 TIGLFLVL

-381 KPKDLIAVFLGST
+381 KLKDLITVLAGAITAL
-394 LSVVLV
+394 VLV
-400 AGLYR
+400 AAIYQI
-405 MNDSQLTLNNWLTMI
+405 NDSQLTLNSWLTMI

-442 YALLGTSAI
+442 YALLGASAI

-456 LFRTYKN
+456 LFRTYKK
-463 SVPNS
+463 SIPES

-520 TLENSEDNNI
+520 TLEDSEGDET
-530 EKSEDKKFKIVLAPL
+530 EKSDEKRFKIVLAPL
-545 FCIMLIPVLSLTQAP
+545 FCIMLIPILSLTQAP

-592 IVDENS
+592 IVGENG
-598 SNKYLYM
+598 SNRYLYM

-619 NGLGIVLLQDLLIS
+619 NGLGIILLQDLLIS
-633 EELTRVGCLPAL
+633 DELTRVGCLPAL

>member
-1 MKISETKVLRHNRLD
+1 MKISETKVSHHNRLN

-21 INICIVAISLTL
+21 LNVCIVAISLTL

-38 LHYRVTTWLKDTEL
+38 LHSRLTTRLKDTEL

-71 AFCAIGFFVLPWLVS
+71 ALCAIGFFVLPWLVS

-92 SVNWISIVA
+92 SINWISITA
-101 LSLTILTIS
+101 LSLTILTVS
-110 WRWGDPTFDTY
+110 WRWGDPTFEQY
-121 RDVFWYG
+121 NEVLWYG
-128 WGDKFALMLLPLGI
+128 WGDKFALMLLPLGL

-149 LHLTKAR
+149 IHLAKAR
-156 SVDRMNIS
+156 NVDRTNIS

-169 GAAVILFCFYLP
+169 GAAVTLFCFYLP
-181 SIFQPFNGIID
+181 SLVQPFKGIID
-192 IYHSRYILND
+192 TYHSRYLFND
-202 LLITASGRLPYS
+202 LLIASSGKMPYS
-214 EITPQYVGILG
+214 QITPQYIGILG
-225 WPLKLL
+225 WPLKLINFL
-231 STFNSDVVVNSAVVW
+231 PGDFVVNSAVLWVSA
-246 INVLVLVEIALIAYI
+246 LVFLEIFLIANL
-261 TKHALH
+261 TKQAIRIRH
-267 VKSWAVA
+267 WAIA
-274 ILIPVATM
+274 FLIPVAGM
-282 FVKVQSDES
+282 FFKVQP
-291 SWQNLD
+291 NMRA
-297 KEWKS
+297 

-321 VLLFLVSALAT
+321 VLLSLISALAT
-332 DLPRRKKQIFTFA
+332 DLSRRKKQVFTFA
-345 TGIFLVW
+345 IGLFLVL

-381 KPKDLIAVFLGST
+381 KLKDLITVLAGAITAL
-394 LSVVLV
+394 VLV
-400 AGLYR
+400 AAIYQI
-405 MNDSQLTLNNWLTMI
+405 NDSQLTLNSWLTMI

-463 SVPNS
+463 STPDS
-468 AEMRSAVLLTFSG
+468 AEMRSAVLLSFSG

-520 TLENSEDNNI
+520 TLENSEGDKT
-530 EKSEDKKFKIVLAPL
+530 EKSDDKKFKIVLAPL
-545 FCIMLIPVLSLTQAP
+545 FCIMLIPILSLTQAP

-592 IVDENS
+592 IVGENG
-598 SNKYLYM
+598 SNRYLYM

-619 NGLGIVLLQDLLIS
+619 NGLGIILLQDLLIS
-633 EELTRVGCLPAL
+633 NELTRVGCLPAL

>member
-1 MKISETKVLRHNRLD
+1 MKISETKVSHHNRLN

-21 INICIVAISLTL
+21 LNVCIVAISLTL

-38 LHYRVTTWLKDTEL
+38 LHSRLTTRLKDTEL

-71 AFCAIGFFVLPWLVS
+71 ALCAIGFFVLPWLVS

-92 SVNWISIVA
+92 SINWISIAA
-101 LSLTILTIS
+101 LSLTILTVS
-110 WRWGDPTFDTY
+110 WRWGDPTFEQY
-121 RDVFWYG
+121 NEVLWYG
-128 WGDKFALMLLPLGI
+128 WGDKFALMLLPLGL

-149 LHLTKAR
+149 IHLAKAR
-156 SVDRMNIS
+156 NVDRTNIS

-169 GAAVILFCFYLP
+169 GAAVTLFCFYLP
-181 SIFQPFNGIID
+181 SLVQPFKGIID
-192 IYHSRYILND
+192 TYHSRYLFND
-202 LLITASGRLPYS
+202 LLIASSGKMPYS
-214 EITPQYVGILG
+214 QITPQYIGILG
-225 WPLKLL
+225 WPLKLINFL
-231 STFNSDVVVNSAVVW
+231 PGDFVVNSAVLWVSA
-246 INVLVLVEIALIAYI
+246 LVFLEIFLIANL
-261 TKHALH
+261 TKQAIRIRH
-267 VKSWAVA
+267 WAIA
-274 ILIPVATM
+274 FLIPVAGM
-282 FVKVQSDES
+282 FFKVQP
-291 SWQNLD
+291 NMRA
-297 KEWKS
+297 

-321 VLLFLVSALAT
+321 VLLSLISALAT
-332 DLPRRKKQIFTFA
+332 DLSRRKKQVFTFA
-345 TGIFLVW
+345 IGLFLVL

-381 KPKDLIAVFLGST
+381 KLKDLITVLAGAITAL
-394 LSVVLV
+394 VLV
-400 AGLYR
+400 AAIYQI
-405 MNDSQLTLNNWLTMI
+405 NDSQLTLNSWLTMI

-430 LEMPFFGLWIFF
+430 LDMPFFGLWIFF

-456 LFRTYKN
+456 LFRTYKK
-463 SVPNS
+463 SIPES

-520 TLENSEDNNI
+520 TLENSEGDKT
-530 EKSEDKKFKIVLAPL
+530 EKSDDKKFKIVLAPL
-545 FCIMLIPVLSLTQAP
+545 FCIMLIPILSLTQAP

-592 IVDENS
+592 IVGENG
-598 SNKYLYM
+598 SNRYLYM

-619 NGLGIVLLQDLLIS
+619 NGLGIILLQDLLIS
-633 EELTRVGCLPAL
+633 DELTRVGCLPAL

>member
-1 MKISETKVLRHNRLD
+1 MKISETKVSHHNRLN

-21 INICIVAISLTL
+21 LNVCIVAISLTL

-38 LHYRVTTWLKDTEL
+38 LHSRLTTRLKDTEL

-71 AFCAIGFFVLPWLVS
+71 ALCAIGFFVLPWLVS

-92 SVNWISIVA
+92 SINWISITA
-101 LSLTILTIS
+101 LSLTILTVS
-110 WRWGDPTFDTY
+110 WRWGDPTFEQY
-121 RDVFWYG
+121 NEVLWYG
-128 WGDKFALMLLPLGI
+128 WGDKFALMLLPLGL

-149 LHLTKAR
+149 IHLAKAR
-156 SVDRMNIS
+156 NVDRTNIS

-169 GAAVILFCFYLP
+169 GAAVTLFCFYLP
-181 SIFQPFNGIID
+181 SLVQPFKGIID
-192 IYHSRYILND
+192 TYHSRYLFND
-202 LLITASGRLPYS
+202 LLIASSGKMPYS
-214 EITPQYVGILG
+214 QITPQYIGILG
-225 WPLKLL
+225 WPLKLINFL
-231 STFNSDVVVNSAVVW
+231 PGDFVVNSAVLWVSA
-246 INVLVLVEIALIAYI
+246 LVFLEIFLIANL
-261 TKHALH
+261 TKQAIRIRH
-267 VKSWAVA
+267 WAIA
-274 ILIPVATM
+274 FLIPVAGM
-282 FVKVQSDES
+282 FFKVQP
-291 SWQNLD
+291 NMRA
-297 KEWKS
+297 

-321 VLLFLVSALAT
+321 VLLSLISALAT
-332 DLPRRKKQIFTFA
+332 DLSRRKKQVFTFA
-345 TGIFLVW
+345 IGLFLVL

-381 KPKDLIAVFLGST
+381 KLKDLITVLAGAITAL
-394 LSVVLV
+394 VLV
-400 AGLYR
+400 AAIYQI
-405 MNDSQLTLNNWLTMI
+405 NDSQLTLNSWLTMI

-463 SVPNS
+463 STPDS
-468 AEMRSAVLLTFSG
+468 AEMRSAVLLSFSG

-520 TLENSEDNNI
+520 TLENSEGDKT
-530 EKSEDKKFKIVLAPL
+530 EKSDDKKFKIVLAPL
-545 FCIMLIPVLSLTQAP
+545 FCIMLIPILSLTQAP

-592 IVDENS
+592 IVGENG
-598 SNKYLYM
+598 SNRYLYM

-619 NGLGIVLLQDLLIS
+619 NGLGIILLQDLLIS
-633 EELTRVGCLPAL
+633 DELTRVGCLPAL

>member
-1 MKISETKVLRHNRLD
+1 MKISETKVSHHNRLN

-21 INICIVAISLTL
+21 LNVCIVAISLTL

-38 LHYRVTTWLKDTEL
+38 LHSRITTRLKDTAL

-71 AFCAIGFFVLPWLVS
+71 ALCAIGFFVLPWLVS

-92 SVNWISIVA
+92 SINWISIAA
-101 LSLTILTIS
+101 LSLTILTVS
-110 WRWGDPTFDTY
+110 WRWGDPTFEQY
-121 RDVFWYG
+121 NEVLWYG
-128 WGDKFALMLLPLGI
+128 WGDKFALMLLPLGL

-149 LHLTKAR
+149 IHLAKAR
-156 SVDRMNIS
+156 NVDRTNIS

-169 GAAVILFCFYLP
+169 GAAVTLFCFYLP
-181 SIFQPFNGIID
+181 SLVQPFKGIID
-192 IYHSRYILND
+192 TYHSRYLFND
-202 LLITASGRLPYS
+202 LLIASSGKMPYS
-214 EITPQYVGILG
+214 QITPQYIGILG
-225 WPLKLL
+225 WPLKLINFL
-231 STFNSDVVVNSAVVW
+231 PGDFVVNSAVLWVSA
-246 INVLVLVEIALIAYI
+246 LVFLEIFLIANL
-261 TKHALH
+261 TKQAIRIRH
-267 VKSWAVA
+267 WAIA
-274 ILIPVATM
+274 FLIPVAGM
-282 FVKVQSDES
+282 FFKVQP
-291 SWQNLD
+291 NMRA
-297 KEWKS
+297 

-321 VLLFLVSALAT
+321 VLLSLISALAT
-332 DLPRRKKQIFTFA
+332 DLSRRKKQVFTFA
-345 TGIFLVW
+345 IGLFLVL

-381 KPKDLIAVFLGST
+381 KLKDLITVLAGAITAL
-394 LSVVLV
+394 VLV
-400 AGLYR
+400 AAIYQI
-405 MNDSQLTLNNWLTMI
+405 NDSQLTLNSWLTMI

-442 YALLGTSAI
+442 YALLGASAI

-456 LFRTYKN
+456 LFRTYKK
-463 SVPNS
+463 STPDS
-468 AEMRSAVLLTFSG
+468 AEMRSAVLLSFSG

-520 TLENSEDNNI
+520 TLENSEGDKT
-530 EKSEDKKFKIVLAPL
+530 EKSDDKKFKIVLAPL
-545 FCIMLIPVLSLTQAP
+545 FCIMLIPILSLTQAP

-592 IVDENS
+592 IVGENG
-598 SNKYLYM
+598 SNRYLYM

-619 NGLGIVLLQDLLIS
+619 NGLGIILLQDLLIS
-633 EELTRVGCLPAL
+633 DELTRVGCLPAL

>member
-1 MKISETKVLRHNRLD
+1 MKISETKVSHHNRLN

-21 INICIVAISLTL
+21 LNVCIVAISLTL

-38 LHYRVTTWLKDTEL
+38 LHSRLTTRLKDTEL

-71 AFCAIGFFVLPWLVS
+71 ALCAIGFFVLPWLVS

-92 SVNWISIVA
+92 SINWISIAA
-101 LSLTILTIS
+101 LSLTILTVS
-110 WRWGDPTFDTY
+110 WRWGDPTFEQY
-121 RDVFWYG
+121 NEVLWYG
-128 WGDKFALMLLPLGI
+128 WGDKFALMLLPLGL

-149 LHLTKAR
+149 IHLAKAQN
-156 SVDRMNIS
+156 VDRTNIS

-169 GAAVILFCFYLP
+169 GAAATLFCFYLP
-181 SIFQPFNGIID
+181 SLVQPFKGIID
-192 IYHSRYILND
+192 TYHSRYLFND
-202 LLITASGRLPYS
+202 LLIASSGKMPYS
-214 EITPQYVGILG
+214 QITPQYIGILG
-225 WPLKLL
+225 WPLKLINFL
-231 STFNSDVVVNSAVVW
+231 PGDFVVNSAVLWVSA
-246 INVLVLVEIALIAYI
+246 LVFLEIFLIANL
-261 TKHALH
+261 TKQAIRIRH
-267 VKSWAVA
+267 WAIA
-274 ILIPVATM
+274 FLIPVAGM
-282 FVKVQSDES
+282 FFKVQP
-291 SWQNLD
+291 NMRA
-297 KEWKS
+297 

-321 VLLFLVSALAT
+321 VLLSLISALAT
-332 DLPRRKKQIFTFA
+332 NLSRRKKQVFA
-345 TGIFLVW
+345 FAIGLSLVL

-381 KPKDLIAVFLGST
+381 KLKDLITVLAGAFTAL
-394 LSVVLV
+394 VLV
-400 AGLYR
+400 AAIYQI
-405 MNDSQLTLNNWLTMI
+405 NDSQLTLNSWLTMI

-442 YALLGTSAI
+442 YALLGASAI

-463 SVPNS
+463 STPDS
-468 AEMRSAVLLTFSG
+468 AEMRSAVLLSFSG

-520 TLENSEDNNI
+520 TLEDSEGDET
-530 EKSEDKKFKIVLAPL
+530 EKSDEKKFKIVLAPL
-545 FCIMLIPVLSLTQAP
+545 FCIMLIPILSLTQAP

-592 IVDENS
+592 IVGENG
-598 SNKYLYM
+598 SNRYLYM

-619 NGLGIVLLQDLLIS
+619 NGLGIILLQDLLIS
-633 EELTRVGCLPAL
+633 DELTRVGCLPAL

>member
-1 MKISETKVLRHNRLD
+1 MKISETKVSHHNRLN

-21 INICIVAISLTL
+21 LNVCIVAISLTL

-38 LHYRVTTWLKDTEL
+38 LHSRLTTRLKDTEL

-71 AFCAIGFFVLPWLVS
+71 ALCAIGFFVLPWLVS

-92 SVNWISIVA
+92 SINWISIAA
-101 LSLTILTIS
+101 LSLTILTVS
-110 WRWGDPTFDTY
+110 WRWGDPTFEQY
-121 RDVFWYG
+121 NEVLWYG
-128 WGDKFALMLLPLGI
+128 WGDKFALMLLPLGL

-149 LHLTKAR
+149 IHLAKAR
-156 SVDRMNIS
+156 NVDRTNIS

-169 GAAVILFCFYLP
+169 GAAVTLFCFYLP
-181 SIFQPFNGIID
+181 SLVQPFKGIID
-192 IYHSRYILND
+192 TYHSRYLFND
-202 LLITASGRLPYS
+202 LLIASSGKMPYS
-214 EITPQYVGILG
+214 QITPQYIGILG
-225 WPLKLL
+225 WPLKLINFL
-231 STFNSDVVVNSAVVW
+231 PGDFVVNSAVLWVSA
-246 INVLVLVEIALIAYI
+246 LVFLEIFLIANL
-261 TKHALH
+261 TKQAIRIRH
-267 VKSWAVA
+267 WAIA
-274 ILIPVATM
+274 FLIPVAGM
-282 FVKVQSDES
+282 FFKVQP
-291 SWQNLD
+291 NMRA
-297 KEWKS
+297 

-321 VLLFLVSALAT
+321 VLLSLISALAT
-332 DLPRRKKQIFTFA
+332 DLSRRKKQVFTFA
-345 TGIFLVW
+345 IGLFLVL

-381 KPKDLIAVFLGST
+381 KLKDLITVLAGAITAL
-394 LSVVLV
+394 VLV
-400 AGLYR
+400 AAIYQI
-405 MNDSQLTLNNWLTMI
+405 NDSQLTLNSWLTMI

-463 SVPNS
+463 STPDS
-468 AEMRSAVLLTFSG
+468 AEMRSAVLLSFSG

-520 TLENSEDNNI
+520 TLEDSEGDET
-530 EKSEDKKFKIVLAPL
+530 EKSDDKKFKIVLAPL
-545 FCIMLIPVLSLTQAP
+545 FCIMLIPILSLTQAP

-592 IVDENS
+592 IVGENG
-598 SNKYLYM
+598 SNRYLYM

-619 NGLGIVLLQDLLIS
+619 NGLGIILLQDLLIS
-633 EELTRVGCLPAL
+633 DELTRVGCLPAL

>member
-1 MKISETKVLRHNRLD
+1 MKISETKVSHHNRLN

-21 INICIVAISLTL
+21 LNVCIVAISLTL

-38 LHYRVTTWLKDTEL
+38 LHSRLTTRLKDTEL

-71 AFCAIGFFVLPWLVS
+71 ALCAIGFFVLPWLVS

-92 SVNWISIVA
+92 SINWISIAA
-101 LSLTILTIS
+101 LSLTILTVS
-110 WRWGDPTFDTY
+110 WRWGDPTFEQY
-121 RDVFWYG
+121 NEVLWYG
-128 WGDKFALMLLPLGI
+128 WGDKFALMLLPLGL

-149 LHLTKAR
+149 IHLAKAR
-156 SVDRMNIS
+156 NVDRTNIS

-169 GAAVILFCFYLP
+169 GAAVTLFCFYLP
-181 SIFQPFNGIID
+181 SLVQPFKGIID
-192 IYHSRYILND
+192 TYHSRYLFND
-202 LLITASGRLPYS
+202 LLIASSGKMPYS
-214 EITPQYVGILG
+214 QITPQYIGILG
-225 WPLKLL
+225 WPLKLINFL
-231 STFNSDVVVNSAVVW
+231 PGDFVVNSAVLWVSA
-246 INVLVLVEIALIAYI
+246 LVFLEIFLIANL
-261 TKHALH
+261 TKQAIRIRH
-267 VKSWAVA
+267 WAIA
-274 ILIPVATM
+274 FLIPVAGM
-282 FVKVQSDES
+282 FFKVQP
-291 SWQNLD
+291 NMRA
-297 KEWKS
+297 

-321 VLLFLVSALAT
+321 VLLSLISALAT
-332 DLPRRKKQIFTFA
+332 DLSRRKKQVFTFA
-345 TGIFLVW
+345 IGLFLVL

-381 KPKDLIAVFLGST
+381 KLKDLITVLAGAITAL
-394 LSVVLV
+394 VLV
-400 AGLYR
+400 AAIYQI
-405 MNDSQLTLNNWLTMI
+405 NDSQLTLNSWLTMI

-463 SVPNS
+463 STPDS
-468 AEMRSAVLLTFSG
+468 AEMRSAVLLSFSG

-520 TLENSEDNNI
+520 TLENSEGDKT
-530 EKSEDKKFKIVLAPL
+530 EKSDDKKFKIVLAPL
-545 FCIMLIPVLSLTQAP
+545 FCIMLIPILSLTQAP

-592 IVDENS
+592 IVGENG
-598 SNKYLYM
+598 SNRYLYM

-619 NGLGIVLLQDLLIS
+619 NGLGIILLQDLLIS
-633 EELTRVGCLPAL
+633 DELTRVGCLPAL

>member
-1 MKISETKVLRHNRLD
+1 MKISETKVSHHNRLN

-21 INICIVAISLTL
+21 LNVCIVAISLTL

-38 LHYRVTTWLKDTEL
+38 LHSRLTTRLKDTEL

-71 AFCAIGFFVLPWLVS
+71 ALCAIGFFVLPWLVS

-92 SVNWISIVA
+92 SINWISIAA
-101 LSLTILTIS
+101 LSLTILTVS
-110 WRWGDPTFDTY
+110 WRWGDPTFEQY
-121 RDVFWYG
+121 NEVLWYG
-128 WGDKFALMLLPLGI
+128 WGDKFALMLLPLGL

-149 LHLTKAR
+149 IHLAKAR
-156 SVDRMNIS
+156 NVDRTNIS

-169 GAAVILFCFYLP
+169 GAAVTLFCFYLP
-181 SIFQPFNGIID
+181 SLVQPFKGIID
-192 IYHSRYILND
+192 TYHSRYLFND
-202 LLITASGRLPYS
+202 LLIASSGKMPYS
-214 EITPQYVGILG
+214 QITPQYIGILG
-225 WPLKLL
+225 WPLKLINFL
-231 STFNSDVVVNSAVVW
+231 PGDFVVNSAVLWVSA
-246 INVLVLVEIALIAYI
+246 LVFLEIFLIANL
-261 TKHALH
+261 TKQAIRIRH
-267 VKSWAVA
+267 WAIA
-274 ILIPVATM
+274 FLIPVAGM
-282 FVKVQSDES
+282 FFKVQP
-291 SWQNLD
+291 NMRA
-297 KEWKS
+297 

-321 VLLFLVSALAT
+321 VLLSLISALAT
-332 DLPRRKKQIFTFA
+332 DLSRRKKQVFTFA
-345 TGIFLVW
+345 IGLFLVL

-381 KPKDLIAVFLGST
+381 KLKDLITVLAGAITAL
-394 LSVVLV
+394 VLV
-400 AGLYR
+400 AAIYQI
-405 MNDSQLTLNNWLTMI
+405 NDSQLTLNSWLTMI

-456 LFRTYKN
+456 LFRTYKK
-463 SVPNS
+463 STPDS
-468 AEMRSAVLLTFSG
+468 AEMRSAVLLSFSG

-520 TLENSEDNNI
+520 TLEDSEGDKT
-530 EKSEDKKFKIVLAPL
+530 EKSDEKRFKIVLAPL
-545 FCIMLIPVLSLTQAP
+545 FCIMLIPILSLTQAP

-592 IVDENS
+592 IVGENG
-598 SNKYLYM
+598 SNRYLYM

-619 NGLGIVLLQDLLIS
+619 NGLGIILLQDLLIS
-633 EELTRVGCLPAL
+633 DELTRVGCLPAL

>member
-1 MKISETKVLRHNRLD
+1 VL
-16 NLALS
+16 
-21 INICIVAISLTL
+21 
-33 TVFMR
+33 
-38 LHYRVTTWLKDTEL
+38 
-52 FSKLPEA
+52 
-59 EIADRMTVIILL
+59 
-71 AFCAIGFFVLPWLVS
+71 
-86 KFKTES
+86 
-92 SVNWISIVA
+92 
-101 LSLTILTIS
+101 
-110 WRWGDPTFDTY
+110 
-121 RDVFWYG
+121 
-128 WGDKFALMLLPLGI
+128 
-142 ITTYVVS
+142 
-149 LHLTKAR
+149 
-156 SVDRMNIS
+156 
-164 RAVNI
+164 
-169 GAAVILFCFYLP
+169 
-181 SIFQPFNGIID
+181 
-192 IYHSRYILND
+192 
-202 LLITASGRLPYS
+202 
-214 EITPQYVGILG
+214 
-225 WPLKLL
+225 
-231 STFNSDVVVNSAVVW
+231 
-246 INVLVLVEIALIAYI
+246 
-261 TKHALH
+261 
-267 VKSWAVA
+267 
-274 ILIPVATM
+274 
-282 FVKVQSDES
+282 
-291 SWQNLD
+291 
-297 KEWKS
+297 
-302 WGSLA
+302 
-307 QHMNLIPGRTVLPI
+307 
-321 VLLFLVSALAT
+321 
-332 DLPRRKKQIFTFA
+332 
-345 TGIFLVW
+345 

-367 VLIILGFLTRLSVV
+367 VLIILGFLTHISVV

-400 AGLYR
+400 AGLYWL
-405 MNDSQLTLNNWLTMI
+405 NDSQLTLNNWLTMI

-468 AEMRSAVLLTFSG
+468 AEMRSALLLTFSG

-633 EELTRVGCLPAL
+633 DELTRVGCLPAL

>member
-1 MKISETKVLRHNRLD
+1 MKISETKVSHLNRLN

-21 INICIVAISLTL
+21 LNVCIVAISLTL

-38 LHYRVTTWLKDTEL
+38 LHSRLTTRLKDTEL

-71 AFCAIGFFVLPWLVS
+71 ALCAIGFFVLPWLVS

-92 SVNWISIVA
+92 SINWISIAA
-101 LSLTILTIS
+101 LSLTILTVS
-110 WRWGDPTFDTY
+110 WRWGDPTFEQY
-121 RDVFWYG
+121 NEVLWYG
-128 WGDKFALMLLPLGI
+128 WGDKFALMLLPLGL

-149 LHLTKAR
+149 IHLAKAR
-156 SVDRMNIS
+156 NVDRTNIS
-164 RAVNI
+164 RALNI
-169 GAAVILFCFYLP
+169 GAAVTLFCFYLP
-181 SIFQPFNGIID
+181 SLVQPFKGIID
-192 IYHSRYILND
+192 TYHSRYLFND
-202 LLITASGRLPYS
+202 LLIASSGKMPYS
-214 EITPQYVGILG
+214 QITPQYIGILG
-225 WPLKLL
+225 WPLKLINFL
-231 STFNSDVVVNSAVVW
+231 PGDFVVNSAVLWVSA
-246 INVLVLVEIALIAYI
+246 LVFLEIFLIANL
-261 TKHALH
+261 TKQAIRIRH
-267 VKSWAVA
+267 WAIA
-274 ILIPVATM
+274 FLIPVAGM
-282 FVKVQSDES
+282 FFKVQP
-291 SWQNLD
+291 NMRA
-297 KEWKS
+297 

-321 VLLFLVSALAT
+321 VLLSLISALAT
-332 DLPRRKKQIFTFA
+332 DLSRRKKQVFTFA
-345 TGIFLVW
+345 IGLFLVL

-381 KPKDLIAVFLGST
+381 KLKDLITVLAGAITAL
-394 LSVVLV
+394 VLV
-400 AGLYR
+400 AAIYQI
-405 MNDSQLTLNNWLTMI
+405 NDSQLTLNSWLTMI

-456 LFRTYKN
+456 LFRTYKK
-463 SVPNS
+463 SIPES

-520 TLENSEDNNI
+520 TLEDSEGDET
-530 EKSEDKKFKIVLAPL
+530 EKSDEKRFKIVLAPL
-545 FCIMLIPVLSLTQAP
+545 FCIMLIPILSLTQAP

-592 IVDENS
+592 IVGENG
-598 SNKYLYM
+598 SNRYLYM

-619 NGLGIVLLQDLLIS
+619 NGLGIILLQDLLIS
-633 EELTRVGCLPAL
+633 DELTRVGCLPAL

>member
-1 MKISETKVLRHNRLD
+1 MKISETKVSHHNRLN

-21 INICIVAISLTL
+21 LNVCIVAISLTL

-38 LHYRVTTWLKDTEL
+38 LHSRLTTRLKDTEL

-71 AFCAIGFFVLPWLVS
+71 ALCAIGFFVLPWLVS

-92 SVNWISIVA
+92 SINWISIAA
-101 LSLTILTIS
+101 LSLTILTVS
-110 WRWGDPTFDTY
+110 WRWGDPTFEQY
-121 RDVFWYG
+121 NEVLWYG
-128 WGDKFALMLLPLGI
+128 WGDKFALMLLPLGL

-149 LHLTKAR
+149 IHLAKAR
-156 SVDRMNIS
+156 NVDRTNIS

-169 GAAVILFCFYLP
+169 GAAVTLFCFYLP
-181 SIFQPFNGIID
+181 SLVQPFKGIID
-192 IYHSRYILND
+192 TYHSRYLFND
-202 LLITASGRLPYS
+202 LLIASSGKMPYS
-214 EITPQYVGILG
+214 QITPQYIGILG
-225 WPLKLL
+225 WPLKLINFL
-231 STFNSDVVVNSAVVW
+231 PGDFVVNSAVLWVSA
-246 INVLVLVEIALIAYI
+246 LVFLEIFLIANL
-261 TKHALH
+261 TKQAIRIRH
-267 VKSWAVA
+267 WAIA
-274 ILIPVATM
+274 FLIPVAGM
-282 FVKVQSDES
+282 FFKVQP
-291 SWQNLD
+291 NMRA
-297 KEWKS
+297 

-321 VLLFLVSALAT
+321 VLLSLISALAT
-332 DLPRRKKQIFTFA
+332 DLSRRKKQVFTFA
-345 TGIFLVW
+345 IGLFLVL

-381 KPKDLIAVFLGST
+381 KLKDLITVLAGAITAL
-394 LSVVLV
+394 VLV
-400 AGLYR
+400 AAIYQI
-405 MNDSQLTLNNWLTMI
+405 NDSPLTLNSWLTMI

-442 YALLGTSAI
+442 YALLGASAI

-463 SVPNS
+463 STPNS

-520 TLENSEDNNI
+520 TLEDSEGDET
-530 EKSEDKKFKIVLAPL
+530 EKSDEKKFKIVLAPL
-545 FCIMLIPVLSLTQAP
+545 FCIMLIPILSLTQAP

-592 IVDENS
+592 IVGENG
-598 SNKYLYM
+598 SNRYLYM

-619 NGLGIVLLQDLLIS
+619 NGLGIILLQDLLIS
-633 EELTRVGCLPAL
+633 DELTRVGCLPAL

>member
-1 MKISETKVLRHNRLD
+1 MKISETKVSHHNRLN

-21 INICIVAISLTL
+21 LNVCIVAISLTL

-38 LHYRVTTWLKDTEL
+38 LHSRLTTRLKDTEL

-71 AFCAIGFFVLPWLVS
+71 ALCAIGFFVLPWLVS

-92 SVNWISIVA
+92 SINWISIAA
-101 LSLTILTIS
+101 LSLTILTVS
-110 WRWGDPTFDTY
+110 WRWGDPTFEQY
-121 RDVFWYG
+121 NEVLWYG
-128 WGDKFALMLLPLGI
+128 WGDKFALMLLPLGL

-149 LHLTKAR
+149 IHLAKAR
-156 SVDRMNIS
+156 NVDRTNIS

-169 GAAVILFCFYLP
+169 GAAVTLFCFYLP
-181 SIFQPFNGIID
+181 SLVQPFKGIID
-192 IYHSRYILND
+192 TYHSRYLFND
-202 LLITASGRLPYS
+202 LLIASSGKMPYS
-214 EITPQYVGILG
+214 QITPQYIGILG
-225 WPLKLL
+225 WPLKLINFL
-231 STFNSDVVVNSAVVW
+231 PGDFVVNSAVLWVSA
-246 INVLVLVEIALIAYI
+246 LVFLEIFLIANL
-261 TKHALH
+261 TKQAIRIRH
-267 VKSWAVA
+267 WAIA
-274 ILIPVATM
+274 FLIPVAGM
-282 FVKVQSDES
+282 FFKVQP
-291 SWQNLD
+291 NMRA
-297 KEWKS
+297 

-321 VLLFLVSALAT
+321 VLLSLISALAT
-332 DLPRRKKQIFTFA
+332 DLSRRKKQVFTFA
-345 TGIFLVW
+345 IGLFLVL

-381 KPKDLIAVFLGST
+381 KLKDLITVLAGAITAL
-394 LSVVLV
+394 VLV
-400 AGLYR
+400 AAIYQI
-405 MNDSQLTLNNWLTMI
+405 NDSQLTLNSWLTMI

-463 SVPNS
+463 STPDS
-468 AEMRSAVLLTFSG
+468 AEMRSAVLLSFSG

-520 TLENSEDNNI
+520 TLENSEGDKT
-530 EKSEDKKFKIVLAPL
+530 EKSDDKKFKIVLAPL
-545 FCIMLIPVLSLTQAP
+545 FCIMLIPIISLTQAP

-592 IVDENS
+592 IVGENG
-598 SNKYLYM
+598 SNRYLYM

-619 NGLGIVLLQDLLIS
+619 NGLGIILLQDLLIS
-633 EELTRVGCLPAL
+633 DELTRVGCLPAL

>member
-1 MKISETKVLRHNRLD
+1 MKISETKVSHHNRLN

-21 INICIVAISLTL
+21 LNVCIVAISLTL

-38 LHYRVTTWLKDTEL
+38 LHSRLTTRLKDTEL

-71 AFCAIGFFVLPWLVS
+71 ALCAIGFFVLPWLVS

-92 SVNWISIVA
+92 SINWISIAA
-101 LSLTILTIS
+101 LSLTILTVS
-110 WRWGDPTFDTY
+110 WRWGDPTFEQY
-121 RDVFWYG
+121 NEVLWYG
-128 WGDKFALMLLPLGI
+128 WGDKFALMLLPLGL

-149 LHLTKAR
+149 IHLAKAR
-156 SVDRMNIS
+156 NVDRTNIS

-169 GAAVILFCFYLP
+169 GAAVTLFCFYLP
-181 SIFQPFNGIID
+181 SLVQPFKGIID
-192 IYHSRYILND
+192 TYHSRYLFND
-202 LLITASGRLPYS
+202 LLIASSGKMPYS
-214 EITPQYVGILG
+214 QITPQYIGILG
-225 WPLKLL
+225 WPLKLINFL
-231 STFNSDVVVNSAVVW
+231 PGDFVVNSAVLWVSA
-246 INVLVLVEIALIAYI
+246 LVFLEIFLIANL
-261 TKHALH
+261 TKQAIRIRH
-267 VKSWAVA
+267 WAIA
-274 ILIPVATM
+274 FLIPVAGM
-282 FVKVQSDES
+282 FFKVQP
-291 SWQNLD
+291 NMRA
-297 KEWKS
+297 

-321 VLLFLVSALAT
+321 VLLSLISALAT
-332 DLPRRKKQIFTFA
+332 DLSRRKKQVFTFA
-345 TGIFLVW
+345 IGLFLVL

-381 KPKDLIAVFLGST
+381 KLKDLITVLAGAITAL
-394 LSVVLV
+394 VLV
-400 AGLYR
+400 AAIYQI
-405 MNDSQLTLNNWLTMI
+405 NDSQLTLNSWLTMI

-442 YALLGTSAI
+442 YALLGASAI

-456 LFRTYKN
+456 LFRTYKK
-463 SVPNS
+463 STPDS
-468 AEMRSAVLLTFSG
+468 AEMRSAVLLSFSG

-520 TLENSEDNNI
+520 TLEDSEGDKT
-530 EKSEDKKFKIVLAPL
+530 EKSDEKRFKIVLAPL
-545 FCIMLIPVLSLTQAP
+545 FCIMLIPILSLTQAP

-592 IVDENS
+592 IVGENG
-598 SNKYLYM
+598 SNRYLYM

-619 NGLGIVLLQDLLIS
+619 NGLGIILLQDLLIS
-633 EELTRVGCLPAL
+633 DELTRVGCRPAL

>member
-1 MKISETKVLRHNRLD
+1 MKISETKVSHHNRLN

-21 INICIVAISLTL
+21 LNVCIVAISLTL

-38 LHYRVTTWLKDTEL
+38 LHSRLTTRLKDTEL

-71 AFCAIGFFVLPWLVS
+71 ALCAIGFFVLPWLVS

-92 SVNWISIVA
+92 SINWISIAA
-101 LSLTILTIS
+101 LSLTILTVS
-110 WRWGDPTFDTY
+110 WRWGDPTFEQY
-121 RDVFWYG
+121 NEVLWYG
-128 WGDKFALMLLPLGI
+128 WGDKFALMLLPLGL

-149 LHLTKAR
+149 IHLAKAR
-156 SVDRMNIS
+156 NVDRTNIS

-169 GAAVILFCFYLP
+169 GAAVTLFCFYLP
-181 SIFQPFNGIID
+181 SLVQPFKGIID
-192 IYHSRYILND
+192 TYHSRYLFND
-202 LLITASGRLPYS
+202 LLIASSGKMPYS
-214 EITPQYVGILG
+214 QITPQYIGILG
-225 WPLKLL
+225 WPLKLINFL
-231 STFNSDVVVNSAVVW
+231 PGDFVVNSAVLWVSA
-246 INVLVLVEIALIAYI
+246 LVFLEIFLIANL
-261 TKHALH
+261 TKQAIRIRH
-267 VKSWAVA
+267 WAIA
-274 ILIPVATM
+274 FLIPVAGM
-282 FVKVQSDES
+282 FFKVQP
-291 SWQNLD
+291 NMRA
-297 KEWKS
+297 

-321 VLLFLVSALAT
+321 VLLSLISALAT
-332 DLPRRKKQIFTFA
+332 DLSRRKKQVFTFA
-345 TGIFLVW
+345 IGLFLVL

-381 KPKDLIAVFLGST
+381 KLKDLITVLAGAITAL
-394 LSVVLV
+394 VLV
-400 AGLYR
+400 AAIYQI
-405 MNDSQLTLNNWLTMI
+405 NDSQLTLNSWLTMI

-463 SVPNS
+463 STPDS
-468 AEMRSAVLLTFSG
+468 AEMRSAVLLSFSG

-520 TLENSEDNNI
+520 TLENSEGDKT
-530 EKSEDKKFKIVLAPL
+530 EKSDDKKFKIVLAPL
-545 FCIMLIPVLSLTQAP
+545 FCIMLIPILSLTQAP

-592 IVDENS
+592 IVGENG
-598 SNKYLYM
+598 SNRYLYM

-619 NGLGIVLLQDLLIS
+619 NGLGIILLQDLLIS
-633 EELTRVGCLPAL
+633 DELTRVGCLPAL

-684 YEIPSKVSS
+684 YESPSKVSS

>member
-1 MKISETKVLRHNRLD
+1 MKISETKVSHHNRLN

-21 INICIVAISLTL
+21 LNVCIVAISLTL

-38 LHYRVTTWLKDTEL
+38 LHSRLTTRLKDTEL

-71 AFCAIGFFVLPWLVS
+71 ALCAIGFFVLPWLVS

-92 SVNWISIVA
+92 SINWISIAA
-101 LSLTILTIS
+101 LSLTILTVS
-110 WRWGDPTFDTY
+110 WRWGDPTFEQY
-121 RDVFWYG
+121 NEVLWYG
-128 WGDKFALMLLPLGI
+128 WGDKFALMLLPLGL

-149 LHLTKAR
+149 IHLAKAR
-156 SVDRMNIS
+156 NVDRTNIS

-169 GAAVILFCFYLP
+169 GAAVTLFCFYLP
-181 SIFQPFNGIID
+181 SLVQPFKGIID
-192 IYHSRYILND
+192 TYHSRYLFND
-202 LLITASGRLPYS
+202 LLIASSGKMPYS
-214 EITPQYVGILG
+214 QITPQYIGILG
-225 WPLKLL
+225 WPLKLINFL
-231 STFNSDVVVNSAVVW
+231 PGDFVVNSAVLWVSA
-246 INVLVLVEIALIAYI
+246 LVFLEIFLIANL
-261 TKHALH
+261 TKQAIRIRH
-267 VKSWAVA
+267 WAIA
-274 ILIPVATM
+274 FLIPVAGM
-282 FVKVQSDES
+282 FFKVQP
-291 SWQNLD
+291 NMRA
-297 KEWKS
+297 

-321 VLLFLVSALAT
+321 VLLSLISALAT
-332 DLPRRKKQIFTFA
+332 DLSRRKKQVFTFA
-345 TGIFLVW
+345 IGLFLVL

-381 KPKDLIAVFLGST
+381 KLKDLITVLAGAITAL
-394 LSVVLV
+394 VLV
-400 AGLYR
+400 AAIYQI
-405 MNDSQLTLNNWLTMI
+405 NDSQLTLNSWLTMI

-442 YALLGTSAI
+442 YALLGASAI

-456 LFRTYKN
+456 LFRTYKK
-463 SVPNS
+463 STPDS
-468 AEMRSAVLLTFSG
+468 AEMRSAVLLSFSG

-520 TLENSEDNNI
+520 TLEDSEGDET
-530 EKSEDKKFKIVLAPL
+530 EKSDEKRFKIVLAPL
-545 FCIMLIPVLSLTQAP
+545 FCIMLIPILSLTQAP

-592 IVDENS
+592 IVGENG
-598 SNKYLYM
+598 SNRYLYM

-619 NGLGIVLLQDLLIS
+619 NGLGIILLQDLLIS
-633 EELTRVGCLPAL
+633 DELTRVGCLPAL

>member
-1 MKISETKVLRHNRLD
+1 MKISETKVSHHNRLN

-21 INICIVAISLTL
+21 LNVCIVAISLTL

-38 LHYRVTTWLKDTEL
+38 LHSRLTTRLKDTEL

-71 AFCAIGFFVLPWLVS
+71 ALCAIGFFVLPWLVS

-92 SVNWISIVA
+92 SINWISIVA
-101 LSLTILTIS
+101 LSLTILTVS
-110 WRWGDPTFDTY
+110 WRWGDPTFEQY
-121 RDVFWYG
+121 NEVLWYG
-128 WGDKFALMLLPLGI
+128 WGDKFALMLLPLGL

-149 LHLTKAR
+149 IHLAKAR
-156 SVDRMNIS
+156 NVDRTNIS

-169 GAAVILFCFYLP
+169 GAAVTLFCFYLP
-181 SIFQPFNGIID
+181 SLVQPFKGIID
-192 IYHSRYILND
+192 TYHSRYLFND
-202 LLITASGRLPYS
+202 LLIASSGKMPYS
-214 EITPQYVGILG
+214 QITPQYIGILG
-225 WPLKLL
+225 WPLKLINFL
-231 STFNSDVVVNSAVVW
+231 PGDFVVNSAVLWVSA
-246 INVLVLVEIALIAYI
+246 LVFLEIFLIANL
-261 TKHALH
+261 TKQAIRIRH
-267 VKSWAVA
+267 WAIA
-274 ILIPVATM
+274 FLIPVAGM
-282 FVKVQSDES
+282 FFKVQP
-291 SWQNLD
+291 NMRA
-297 KEWKS
+297 

-321 VLLFLVSALAT
+321 VLLSLISALAT
-332 DLPRRKKQIFTFA
+332 DLSRRKKQVFTFA
-345 TGIFLVW
+345 IGLFLVL

-381 KPKDLIAVFLGST
+381 KLKDLITVLAGAITAL
-394 LSVVLV
+394 VLV
-400 AGLYR
+400 AAIYQI
-405 MNDSQLTLNNWLTMI
+405 NDSQLTLNSWLTMI

-463 SVPNS
+463 STPDS
-468 AEMRSAVLLTFSG
+468 AEMRSAVLLSFSG

-520 TLENSEDNNI
+520 TLEDSEGDET
-530 EKSEDKKFKIVLAPL
+530 EKSDEKKFKIVLAPL
-545 FCIMLIPVLSLTQAP
+545 FCIMLIPILSLTQAP

-592 IVDENS
+592 IVGENG
-598 SNKYLYM
+598 SNRYLYM

-619 NGLGIVLLQDLLIS
+619 NGLGIILLQDLLIS
-633 EELTRVGCLPAL
+633 DELTRVGCLPAL

>member
-1 MKISETKVLRHNRLD
+1 MKISETKVSHHNRLN

-21 INICIVAISLTL
+21 LNVCIVAISLTL

-38 LHYRVTTWLKDTEL
+38 LHSRLTTRLKDTEL

-71 AFCAIGFFVLPWLVS
+71 ALCAIGFFVLPWLVS

-92 SVNWISIVA
+92 SINWISIAA
-101 LSLTILTIS
+101 LSLTILTVS
-110 WRWGDPTFDTY
+110 WRWGDPTFEQY
-121 RDVFWYG
+121 NEVLWYG
-128 WGDKFALMLLPLGI
+128 WGDKFALMLLPLGL

-149 LHLTKAR
+149 IHLAKAR
-156 SVDRMNIS
+156 NVDRTNIS

-169 GAAVILFCFYLP
+169 GAAVTLFCFYLP
-181 SIFQPFNGIID
+181 SLVQPFKGIID
-192 IYHSRYILND
+192 TYHSRYLFND
-202 LLITASGRLPYS
+202 LLIASSGKMPYS
-214 EITPQYVGILG
+214 QITPQYIGILG
-225 WPLKLL
+225 WPLKLINFL
-231 STFNSDVVVNSAVVW
+231 PGDFVVNSAVLWVSA
-246 INVLVLVEIALIAYI
+246 LVFLEIFLIANL
-261 TKHALH
+261 TKQAIRIRH
-267 VKSWAVA
+267 WAIA
-274 ILIPVATM
+274 FLIPVAGM
-282 FVKVQSDES
+282 FFKVQP
-291 SWQNLD
+291 NMRA
-297 KEWKS
+297 

-321 VLLFLVSALAT
+321 VLLSLISALAT
-332 DLPRRKKQIFTFA
+332 DLSRRKKQVFTFA
-345 TGIFLVW
+345 IGLFLVL

-381 KPKDLIAVFLGST
+381 KLKDLITVLAGAITAL
-394 LSVVLV
+394 VLV
-400 AGLYR
+400 AAIYQI
-405 MNDSQLTLNNWLTMI
+405 NDSQLTLNSWLTMI

-456 LFRTYKN
+456 LFRTYKK
-463 SVPNS
+463 STPDS
-468 AEMRSAVLLTFSG
+468 AEMRSAVLLSFSG

-499 IIVFVIPLTLCIIGL
+499 IIVFVIPLTLCVIGL

-520 TLENSEDNNI
+520 TLEDSEGDKT
-530 EKSEDKKFKIVLAPL
+530 EKSDEKRFKIVLAPL
-545 FCIMLIPVLSLTQAP
+545 FCIMLIPILSLTQAP

-592 IVDENS
+592 IVGENG
-598 SNKYLYM
+598 SNRYLYM

-619 NGLGIVLLQDLLIS
+619 NGLGIILLQDLLIS

>member
-1 MKISETKVLRHNRLD
+1 MKISETKVSHHNRLN

-21 INICIVAISLTL
+21 LNVCIVAISLTL

-38 LHYRVTTWLKDTEL
+38 LHSRLTTRLKDTEL

-71 AFCAIGFFVLPWLVS
+71 ALCAIGFFVLPWLVS

-92 SVNWISIVA
+92 SINWISIAA
-101 LSLTILTIS
+101 LSLTILTVS
-110 WRWGDPTFDTY
+110 WRWGDPTFEQY
-121 RDVFWYG
+121 NEVLWYG
-128 WGDKFALMLLPLGI
+128 WGDKFALMLLPLGL

-149 LHLTKAR
+149 IHLAKAR
-156 SVDRMNIS
+156 NVDRTNIS

-169 GAAVILFCFYLP
+169 GAAVTLFCFYLP
-181 SIFQPFNGIID
+181 SLVQPFKGIID
-192 IYHSRYILND
+192 TYHSRYLFND
-202 LLITASGRLPYS
+202 LLIASSGKMPYS
-214 EITPQYVGILG
+214 QITPQYIGILG
-225 WPLKLL
+225 WPLKLINFL
-231 STFNSDVVVNSAVVW
+231 PGDFVVNSAVLWVSA
-246 INVLVLVEIALIAYI
+246 LVFLEIFLIANL
-261 TKHALH
+261 TKQAIRIRH
-267 VKSWAVA
+267 WAIA
-274 ILIPVATM
+274 FLIPVAGM
-282 FVKVQSDES
+282 FFKVQP
-291 SWQNLD
+291 NMRA
-297 KEWKS
+297 

-321 VLLFLVSALAT
+321 VLLSLISALAT
-332 DLPRRKKQIFTFA
+332 DLSRRKKQVFTFA
-345 TGIFLVW
+345 IGLFLVL

-381 KPKDLIAVFLGST
+381 KLKDLITVLAGAITAL
-394 LSVVLV
+394 VLV
-400 AGLYR
+400 AAIYQI
-405 MNDSQLTLNNWLTMI
+405 NDSQLTLNSWLTMI

-442 YALLGTSAI
+442 YALLGASAI

-456 LFRTYKN
+456 LFRTYKK
-463 SVPNS
+463 STPDS
-468 AEMRSAVLLTFSG
+468 AEMRSAVLLSFSG

-520 TLENSEDNNI
+520 TLENSEGDKT
-530 EKSEDKKFKIVLAPL
+530 EKSDDKKFKIVLAPL
-545 FCIMLIPVLSLTQAP
+545 FCIMLIPIISLTQAP

-592 IVDENS
+592 IVGENG
-598 SNKYLYM
+598 SNRYLYM

-619 NGLGIVLLQDLLIS
+619 NGLGIILLQDLLIS
-633 EELTRVGCLPAL
+633 DELTRVGCLPAL

>member
-1 MKISETKVLRHNRLD
+1 MKISETKVLHHNRLN

-21 INICIVAISLTL
+21 LNVCIVAISLTL

-38 LHYRVTTWLKDTEL
+38 LHSRITTRLKDTEL

-71 AFCAIGFFVLPWLVS
+71 ALCAIGFFVLPWLVS

-92 SVNWISIVA
+92 SINWISIAA
-101 LSLTILTIS
+101 LSLTILTVS
-110 WRWGDPTFDTY
+110 WRWGDPTFEQY
-121 RDVFWYG
+121 SEVLWYG
-128 WGDKFALMLLPLGI
+128 WGDKFALMLLPLGL

-149 LHLTKAR
+149 IHLAKAR
-156 SVDRMNIS
+156 NVDRTNIS

-169 GAAVILFCFYLP
+169 GAAVTLFCFYLP
-181 SIFQPFNGIID
+181 SLVQPFKGIID
-192 IYHSRYILND
+192 TYHSRYLFND
-202 LLITASGRLPYS
+202 LLIASSGKMPYS
-214 EITPQYVGILG
+214 QITPQYIGILG
-225 WPLKLL
+225 WPLKLINFL
-231 STFNSDVVVNSAVVW
+231 PGDFVVNSAVLWVSA
-246 INVLVLVEIALIAYI
+246 LVFLEIFLIANL
-261 TKHALH
+261 TKQAIRIRH
-267 VKSWAVA
+267 WAIA
-274 ILIPVATM
+274 FLIPVAGM
-282 FVKVQSDES
+282 FFKVQP
-291 SWQNLD
+291 NMRA
-297 KEWKS
+297 

-321 VLLFLVSALAT
+321 VLLSLISALAT
-332 DLPRRKKQIFTFA
+332 DLSRRKKQVFTFA
-345 TGIFLVW
+345 IGLFLVL

-381 KPKDLIAVFLGST
+381 KLKDLITVLAGAITAL
-394 LSVVLV
+394 VLV
-400 AGLYR
+400 AAIYQI
-405 MNDSQLTLNNWLTMI
+405 NDSQLTLNSWLTMI

-463 SVPNS
+463 STPDS
-468 AEMRSAVLLTFSG
+468 AEMRSAVLLSFSG

-520 TLENSEDNNI
+520 TLENSEGDKT
-530 EKSEDKKFKIVLAPL
+530 EKSDEKRFKIVLAPL
-545 FCIMLIPVLSLTQAP
+545 FCIMLIPILSLTQAP

-592 IVDENS
+592 IVGENG
-598 SNKYLYM
+598 SNRYLYM

-619 NGLGIVLLQDLLIS
+619 NGLGIILLQDLLIS
-633 EELTRVGCLPAL
+633 DELTRVGCLPAL